1 METHDINAQRNFP
14 KSILV
19 GGILCLAV
27 VSSTKSNNGMHW
39 YELSLIHVNMENKA
53 YKSIESQFIYIL
65 LL

>member
-1 METHDINAQRNFP
+1 MENNDIYAQRSIH

-39 YELSLIHVNMENKA
+39 YESSLIHVNRKNV
-53 YKSIESQFIYIL
+53 
-65 LL
+65 